1 MACFFLGHVNIIIG
15 MAKSKMTSPVSS
27 VIANLAHQLKYHRL
41 KLGLTQEELAEKA
54 ALNPRHVQKLESGE
68 LNVTIGTL
76 VSIALALDIKLT
88 NLLEPH
94 SPEFVNTIQ
103 RTTPEQLLENCRN
116 THALLS
122 IGITSEMLCH
132 AIADTHLTLDSLDEK
147 LVETNLPRLGGGTV
161 ELANLSSIIG
171 NLLGTRIAFHSLG
184 KFYRNRPHTFP
195 DLLPFLGKLENG
207 IEIKVA
213 LEKNKPKGHVAKP
226 GNYLT
231 FRYVLTTNTGF
242 DRKKRGDRAALWE
255 SRCGFISEEDFSLSN
270 TKGDSGKTAV
280 ITTDALSRMSLVYFD
295 KTVCPYRLRS
305 NGKPYIYF
313 N

>member
-1 MACFFLGHVNIIIG
+1 
-15 MAKSKMTSPVSS
+15 MTSSVSS
-27 VIANLAHQLKYHRL
+27 VIANLAHRLKYHRL

-54 ALNPRHVQKLESGE
+54 ALNPRHIQKLESGE

-88 NLLEPH
+88 NLLEH
-94 SPEFVNTIQ
+94 HLPESDTVQ
-103 RTTPEQLLENCRN
+103 RGTPEQLLEHCRN
-116 THALLS
+116 SHALLS
-122 IGITSEMLCH
+122 IGLTSEILCH
-132 AIADTHLTLDSLDEK
+132 AIADTHSTLDSLDQK

-195 DLLPFLGKLENG
+195 DLLPFQGKLGKG

-213 LEKNKPKGHVAKP
+213 LEKNKPKGHLAKP

-231 FRYVLTTNTGF
+231 FRYVLITHTGF
-242 DRKKRGDRAALWE
+242 DRKKRGDRVTLWE
-255 SRCGFISEEDFSLSN
+255 ARCGFISEEDFSISN

-280 ITTDALSRMSLVYFD
+280 ITTEAFRRMSLVYFD
-295 KTVCPYRLRS
+295 KTVCPYSLRS
-305 NGKPYIYF
+305 NGKPYLDF

>member
-1 MACFFLGHVNIIIG
+1 MACLFFCYINIIID

-27 VIANLAHQLKYHRL
+27 VIANLARRLKYHRL

-76 VSIALALDIKLT
+76 VSIALALDITLT
-88 NLLEPH
+88 ELLKSH
-94 SPEFVNTIQ
+94 SPESVNTVQ
-103 RTTPEQLLENCRN
+103 RTTHEQQLKNCRN

-122 IGITSEMLCH
+122 IGLTSEILCY
-132 AIADTHLTLDSLDEK
+132 AIADTHLTIDSLDEK
-147 LVETNLPRLGGGTV
+147 LVETHLPRLGGGTV

-171 NLLGTRIAFHSLG
+171 NLLGARIAFHSLG

-195 DLLPFLGKLENG
+195 DLLATHGKLEKG

-213 LEKNKPKGHVAKP
+213 LEKNKPKGHLAKP

-242 DRKKRGDRAALWE
+242 DRKKRGDIVTLWE
-255 SRCGFISEEDFSLSN
+255 ARCGFISEEDFSLSN
-270 TKGDSGKTAV
+270 TKGDSGKTV
-280 ITTDALSRMSLVYFD
+280 ISTDAFRKMSLVYFD
-295 KTVCPYRLRS
+295 KTVCPYCLRS
-305 NGKPYIYF
+305 NGKPYIDF

>member
-1 MACFFLGHVNIIIG
+1 

-27 VIANLAHQLKYHRL
+27 VIANLARRLKYYRL

-76 VSIALALDIKLT
+76 VSIALALDITLT
-88 NLLEPH
+88 ELLKPHLPEPLSTVQH
-94 SPEFVNTIQ
+94 
-103 RTTPEQLLENCRN
+103 TTPEQLLKNCRN
-116 THALLS
+116 TQALLS
-122 IGITSEMLCH
+122 IGITSEILCH
-132 AIADTHLTLDSLDEK
+132 AIADTHFILNSLDEK
-147 LVETNLPRLGGGTV
+147 LIETNLPRLGGGTV

-171 NLLGTRIAFHSLG
+171 NLLGARIAFHSSG

-195 DLLPFLGKLENG
+195 DLLATQGKLEDG

-213 LEKNKPKGHVAKP
+213 LEKNKPKGHLAKP

-231 FRYVLTTNTGF
+231 FRYVLTSNTGF
-242 DRKKRGDRAALWE
+242 DRKKRGDIATLWE
-255 SRCGFISEEDFSLSN
+255 ARCGFISEEDFSLSN

-280 ITTDALSRMSLVYFD
+280 ITTAAFRQMFLVYFN
-295 KTVCPYRLRS
+295 KTISPYSLRS
-305 NGKPYIYF
+305 GDKPYIDF